1 VSALERISVAAIGN
15 SVADLEAE
23 ALRAEAAGV
32 ECVWA
37 PELFRAADTQAA
49 YLAAKTERI
58 DVATG
63 ILWAFTRSP
72 FIMAVT
78 ALDIDEMAG
87 GRFRLGMGAGVKRLN
102 ETWHNAEY
110 GRPAPHLREAIEATR
125 LIMRQAGAGEPI
137 RYQGD
142 YYDIDIK
149 GWVRPHPPVRDVP
162 PPIYTAAV
170 QTGMARMAG
179 DVADGLIGHPI
190 QSLRWIDEVVIP
202 GFEKGLRRSGRER
215 ADFDYLPTVC
225 CVIDEDEA
233 HALDLARRTISF
245 YATVKTYAPVWEMH
259 GFTDEANA
267 AGEAFRRGDLAAVP
281 AAISDAMVE
290 AYCAA
295 GPLDKVRGRVAATA
309 ERADGLFLTPPTYF
323 ISPDELG
330 EYQNRIIDAFGPASG
345 GAVV

>member
-1 VSALERISVAAIGN
+1 MSALERISVAAIGN
-15 SVADLEAE
+15 TVADLEAE

-49 YLAAKTERI
+49 YLAAKTTTI

-63 ILWAFTRSP
+63 IVWAFTRSP
-72 FIMAVT
+72 FIMAIT
-78 ALDIDEMAG
+78 ALDIDEMSG

-102 ETWHNAEY
+102 ETWHNAAY
-110 GRPAPHLREAIEATR
+110 GRPAPHLKEAIEATR

-137 RYQGD
+137 RYQGKH
-142 YYDIDIK
+142 YDIDIK
-149 GWVRPHPPVRDVP
+149 GWVRPHPPARETP

-170 QTGMARMAG
+170 QAGMARTAG

-190 QSLRWIDEVVIP
+190 QSLRWIDEVVVP
-202 GFEKGLRRSGRER
+202 GFEEGLRRSGRER
-215 ADFDYLPTVC
+215 TDFDYLPTVC
-225 CVIDEDEA
+225 CVIDDDEE

-259 GFTDEANA
+259 GFENQANA

-295 GPLDKVRGRVAATA
+295 GPLDKVRDRVEATA

-323 ISPDELG
+323 IAPEELS
-330 EYQNRIIDAFGPASG
+330 EHQNRIIDAFGPGSG
-345 GAVV
+345 GG